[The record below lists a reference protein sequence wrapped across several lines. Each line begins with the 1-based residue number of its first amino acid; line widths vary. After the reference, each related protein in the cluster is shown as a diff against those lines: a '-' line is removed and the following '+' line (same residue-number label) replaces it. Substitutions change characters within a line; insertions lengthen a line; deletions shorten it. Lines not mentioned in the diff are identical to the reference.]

1 MSDLDKQLPKADALM
16 DKIESGENWEPCMS
30 RALEASLRI
39 PEMCRLLLGK
49 GEKSGSVGGTIP
61 TLETGS
67 LLSDLAGGSGLD
79 LSGFLQQLVASGG
92 HVQLPQD
99 SAGGGPRTGA
109 SGPSSSNLSF
119 NKVLFGKYRN
129 LKVRGKPINRN
140 TGMDVDLRPRKKALH
155 GD

>member
-1 MSDLDKQLPKADALM
+1 MSDLDKQLPKANALM

-67 LLSDLAGGSGLD
+67 LLRWQWIGPQWLPATACGIRWPRAI
-79 LSGFLQQLVASGG
+79 AS
-92 HVQLPQD
+92 
-99 SAGGGPRTGA
+99 R
-109 SGPSSSNLSF
+109 F
-119 NKVLFGKYRN
+119 C
-129 LKVRGKPINRN
+129 RG
-140 TGMDVDLRPRKKALH
+140 RP
-155 GD
+155 